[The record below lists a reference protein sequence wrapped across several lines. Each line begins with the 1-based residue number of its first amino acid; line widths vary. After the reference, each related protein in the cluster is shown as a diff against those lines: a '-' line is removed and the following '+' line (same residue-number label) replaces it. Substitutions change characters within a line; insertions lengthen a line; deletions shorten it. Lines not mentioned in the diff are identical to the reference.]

1 MSNLTLAPMPV
12 YREFSNAGAPLSGG
26 RLYTA
31 QPGTVA
37 GPAQSFPKSTYQD
50 GTGLVANANPIIL
63 DSAGRASVY
72 LLGAYSMALYDSLG
86 VLIWSNNNVYSNV
99 SGGGAGGV
107 AFTAFIFGDAT
118 LATYNA
124 NILSAVDPA
133 APDIYEISKL
143 DDSANPVR
151 ITPITGTVDG
161 QAFID
166 IEVQKGTVRLKKYI
180 PTNNWMRG

>member
-1 MSNLTLAPMPV
+1 MSNLTLAPMPK

-26 RLYTA
+26 KLYTA

-37 GPAQSFPKSTYQD
+37 GPAQSFPKSTYLD
-50 GTGLVANANPIIL
+50 GAGLTANANPIVL

-72 LLGAYSMALYDSLG
+72 LLGAYSMALYDSVG
-86 VLIWSNNNVYSNV
+86 GLIWSNDNVYSNV
-99 SGGGAGGV
+99 FGGGTSSV

-118 LATYNA
+118 LVTYNA
-124 NILSAVDPA
+124 SILSATDPA

-143 DDSANPVR
+143 DDSTNPVR

-166 IEVQKGTVRLKKYI
+166 IEVEKGTVRLKKYV
-180 PTNNWMRG
+180 PGNNWMRG